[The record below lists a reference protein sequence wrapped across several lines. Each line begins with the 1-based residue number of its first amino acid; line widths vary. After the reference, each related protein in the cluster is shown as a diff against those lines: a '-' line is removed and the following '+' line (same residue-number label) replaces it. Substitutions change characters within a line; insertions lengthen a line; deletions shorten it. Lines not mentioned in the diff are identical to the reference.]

1 MTSGGDGLLKLWEV
15 RSGECTATFEEQ
27 EGKVWALTS
36 SGEQDKWVAS
46 GGADSLVNIWEDA
59 SQERL
64 EEADAAKALEVDLQQ
79 EFSNALQVCNSSP
92 ASHLTSLTSRTGF
105 RQAYRTA
112 QPDSLRQI
120 PQYNLNAWRT
130 AISAFFVPKIG
141 SLHV

>member
-1 MTSGGDGLLKLWEV
+1 MGLQILTSGGDGLLKLWEV

-59 SQERL
+59 SQEKL

-79 EFSNALQVCNSSP
+79 EFSNALQVHNLSSCF
-92 ASHLTSLTSRTGF
+92 SSYWSNYTLKLLIKLSGHSTDSNHIFLLNLMLSGQLSRVF
-105 RQAYRTA
+105 
-112 QPDSLRQI
+112 I
-120 PQYNLNAWRT
+120 C
-130 AISAFFVPKIG
+130 PKY
-141 SLHV
+141 